1 MTPDDATSGPERYVR
16 HRTLLDI
23 DAWERLITT
32 GITIAGVG
40 GLGCHVLSS
49 IARLGPIHL
58 DLWDPGFVDAPDLNR
73 QIFYTPDDI
82 GRKKVEI
89 AQEQLFRINQ
99 ELTIDLH
106 AEPITAAAYSESI
119 SDGRS
124 RVVFDCLDSFSAR
137 SQLEA
142 IRRSQGVPVFHGG
155 VEGFFGQATTF
166 LPDRLG
172 YEDVFGPG
180 YQDRPPAPKPILPP
194 TVAVIAALQVGEFVH
209 WCSAP
214 HETPLTG
221 TMLLYDGRTMRC
233 DRITVAAS

>member
-1 MTPDDATSGPERYVR
+1 MTRENTPAGPERYVR
-16 HRTLLDI
+16 HRTLLDGG
-23 DAWERLITT
+23 AWERLIATD
-32 GITIAGVG
+32 ITIAGVG
-40 GLGCHVLSS
+40 GLGSHVLSS
-49 IARLGPIHL
+49 LARLGPLHL

-73 QIFYTPDDI
+73 QILYTPDDI
-82 GRKKVEI
+82 GRKKVEV
-89 AQEQLFRINQ
+89 AREQLRRINS
-99 ELTIDLH
+99 ELTIDVH
-106 AEPITAAAYSESI
+106 GEPITAAAYPERVDDS
-119 SDGRS
+119 RS
-124 RVVFDCLDSFSAR
+124 RVAFDCLDSFSAR

-180 YQDRPPAPKPILPP
+180 YQDRPPAPKPILPQ
-194 TVAVIAALQVGEFVH
+194 TVAIIAALQVGEFMH
-209 WCSAP
+209 WCTAP